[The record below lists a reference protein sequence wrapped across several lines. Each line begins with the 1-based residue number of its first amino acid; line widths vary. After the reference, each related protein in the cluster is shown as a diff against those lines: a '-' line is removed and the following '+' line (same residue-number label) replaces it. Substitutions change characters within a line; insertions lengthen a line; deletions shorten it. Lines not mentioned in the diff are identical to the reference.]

1 LNFDTIQNQSYSLYE
16 KLYLTHTQFYTFW
29 KNNVLL
35 TWRWWIL
42 LLLSILPW
50 TIWLL
55 VRKKESTDRMLYIA
69 FFVMIFY
76 SAFDMI
82 GISLNLWYHPVT
94 LLPLMPGFVTFD
106 LCVLPVSTMLFIQY
120 FPHVS
125 TNIKAVIFSVINS
138 FIFEPLTVN
147 LGLYVNIHRKYYY
160 SVPITIFIYLVSN
173 HISSKDK
180 FAKLNNLIQTE

>member
-1 LNFDTIQNQSYSLYE
+1 MNFDTIQNQSYSLYE

-82 GISLNLWYHPVT
+82 GVSLNLWYHPVT

-106 LCVLPVSTMLFIQY
+106 LYITCLYYAFHTV
-120 FPHVS
+120 
-125 TNIKAVIFSVINS
+125 FSS
-138 FIFEPLTVN
+138 
-147 LGLYVNIHRKYYY
+147 R
-160 SVPITIFIYLVSN
+160 
-173 HISSKDK
+173 
-180 FAKLNNLIQTE
+180 